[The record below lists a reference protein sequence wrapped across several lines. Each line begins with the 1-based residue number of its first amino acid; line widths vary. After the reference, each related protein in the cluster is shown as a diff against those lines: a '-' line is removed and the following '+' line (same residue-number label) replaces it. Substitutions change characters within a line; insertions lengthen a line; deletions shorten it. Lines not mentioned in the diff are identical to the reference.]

1 MWIKNKGQT
10 EDEILQNRF
19 TAYLMTA
26 IQRRRKD
33 YVQQMLKN
41 MEIAGLLDTIQTDET
56 FNLEKEVIS
65 DFPLMMQLENE
76 ELLQGLQQ
84 LGERER
90 YVLLNRALEEKSFE
104 MLSLELGLT
113 YKGVSAIYYRAIQ
126 KIKNRMKGGSI

>member
-1 MWIKNKGQT
+1 MWIKNKGQA

-19 TAYLMTA
+19 TAYIMTA

-41 MEIAGLLDTIQTDET
+41 IEIAGLLDEIHADEA
-56 FNLEKEVIS
+56 FNLEGEALT
-65 DFPLMMQLENE
+65 DLPLMMKIENE

-90 YVLLNRALEEKSFE
+90 YVLLNRAVEAKSFE

-113 YKGVSAIYYRAIQ
+113 YKGVCAIYYRAVQ
-126 KIKNRMKGGSI
+126 KIKNRMKGGRA

>member
-76 ELLQGLQQ
+76 ELL
-84 LGERER
+84 
-90 YVLLNRALEEKSFE
+90 
-104 MLSLELGLT
+104 
-113 YKGVSAIYYRAIQ
+113 
-126 KIKNRMKGGSI
+126 

>member
-19 TAYLMTA
+19 TAYIMTA

-41 MEIAGLLDTIQTDET
+41 VEIAGLLDAIQADEAYD
-56 FNLEKEVIS
+56 LEKEALT
-65 DFPLMMQLENE
+65 DLPLMMKIENE
-76 ELLQGLQQ
+76 ELQQSLQQ

-90 YVLLNRALEEKSFE
+90 YVFLNRALEAKSFE
-104 MLSLELGLT
+104 MLSLELGLI
-113 YKGVSAIYYRAIQ
+113 YKDVTAIYYRAVQ
-126 KIKNRMKGGSI
+126 KIKNRMKGGRT